1 VNDPDFLGF
10 EQRGERAVITLDSEA
25 LRYEEFKVRKKSR
38 RRGRFTGLSPL

>member
-25 LRYEEFKVRKKSR
+25 LRYEEFKGAEKVAPPGSIY
-38 RRGRFTGLSPL
+38 GLSPL